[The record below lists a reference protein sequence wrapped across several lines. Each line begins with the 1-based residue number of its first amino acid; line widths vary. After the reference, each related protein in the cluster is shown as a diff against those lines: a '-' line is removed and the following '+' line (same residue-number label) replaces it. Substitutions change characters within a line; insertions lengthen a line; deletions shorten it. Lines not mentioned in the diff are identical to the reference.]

1 MPTVAYILVQNNHVQ
16 TYLVKTVAREAS
28 RSLNANFELEEVD
41 ISLFNRVILR
51 NVTIEDQQG
60 EVILHTNKVTAGLRK
75 LNPNTRKVNLGLL
88 RLDQADFHFI
98 LDSTKEVNIQ
108 FIIDALK
115 SKKDSSKSS
124 RKKWDL
130 IFENIEIRN
139 STFALTAAEKLEV
152 EYGIDFSDMF
162 LSDLNLAASGLK
174 KTSDSVA
181 FTIDRMS
188 FKEKSGF
195 ALLNLQSDMNVSKTH
210 MDFEDLSIRTS
221 KSQIDAGYYRMKFDH
236 TRDLSAGKFGKK
248 VYLRGDIET
257 SRINL
262 DDLAWFSPTL
272 LGMDAVITISGRLYG
287 HLNDIRFR
295 DLSVKT
301 GRNTIL
307 TGDFNLDGLPNI
319 KNTFFYLDI
328 DNLIFDKSEIE
339 NITLPLASKNSSIKL
354 PDILSRFSLIQYN
367 GKFTGF
373 YDDFVTYGRFN
384 TDLGRIAT
392 DLAIQP
398 DTAGLKRFKGNVSTT
413 NFKLGKFL
421 RNNEVAGNLSMKLN
435 VNGNGNS
442 IENLNAKLKG
452 GISRL
457 ELKEYAYANI
467 EIDGEFANRAF
478 DGSIEIR
485 DKNVEMDLMGRFDF
499 DKEVPEFDFTAN
511 MPFANLYPLNLTE
524 DSTFTASAL
533 VIANFA
539 GNDFDNFN
547 GDVKV
552 LHGEL
557 KRADKELLIY
567 DFNLSAL
574 TDNVKNL
581 TSLQSQFLNAEIEGN
596 YNFKTLKESFDSY
609 VGRYLPSLYSKE
621 RKQIITNEN
630 GFSFSIDFIKFNQ
643 LAEFFLP
650 SLEIAPETEISG
662 QYFPSRSDGISL
674 QMASDKISYKDIEWR
689 EMYVNTL
696 SNDERFSIESGSH
709 ALSINDQLELGNFSV
724 YADGSHN
731 EVDLRLRWSN
741 WDSIIYKGTVNAVA
755 KFSELAGSKFPSVN
769 IALLPTDIVVGDTIW
784 KILASN
790 IKIDTSTINIDNF
803 SIINNDQYIK
813 LDGIASKNAEEKLVF
828 DFQNIGLNYLN
839 LITAKKNLYFTGVT
853 TGKAEV
859 SDIYNNPG
867 FLSEIKINDLTLN
880 GENFGESNIS
890 ANWNNENEAILISA
904 STQTGEIKTIN
915 LSGFYTPRN
924 QNLDLDLQIDRLHLR
939 LFRPYVENIFADLNG
954 LASGKVKIDG
964 KLSEPLLNGE
974 VQFQKTS
981 FGIDYLQTRYSFTS
995 PVQIID
1001 NIFTFNE
1008 VNIFDRL
1015 SNKAVVSG
1023 EIRNNHLSDFFF
1035 DLKIN
1040 TDNYLFLD
1048 TRASD
1053 NSSFYGTAYASA
1065 LVGISGTPEK
1075 ITMNI
1080 SAKTE
1085 RNTQFFIPLAEDGE
1099 VSEYTFID
1107 FVDPANARDS
1117 IEQAKQQKRNQNEE
1131 SSSLLVMNFDLEVTP
1146 DAEVQ
1151 IIFDP
1156 KVGDIMRGRGSG
1168 NLQMEATSKG
1178 DFKIFGDFQIE
1189 SGDYLFTLQNVI
1201 NKRFTVQPGGMVEW
1215 NGDPANAM
1223 IDVNAVYRLKT
1234 SIHDLFVDPDEE
1246 YNRRIPVEC
1255 HLKMTESLENP
1266 EIEFDIYLPTA
1277 EEEVRSRVRSIMAT
1291 EEELSKQF
1299 LSLLVINSFLPNQ
1312 NATGPSST
1320 GNLGSAG
1327 VGVTTS
1333 EMLSNQLS
1341 NWLSQISNEFDVGV
1355 NYRPGD
1361 EMFTD
1366 EVELALSTQLLND
1379 RVSINGNL
1387 DMGGNQ
1393 QSTTAATNSSTSAI
1407 VGDFIVDVKLN
1418 KSGKL
1423 RVKAYNKANDNLLIE
1438 DSPYTQG
1445 VGLFYREEF
1454 NTIPELWR
1462 RYFGFMYPAEKREGD
1477 NENIGLKE

>member
-1 MPTVAYILVQNNHVQ
+1 M
-16 TYLVKTVAREAS
+16 AREAS
-28 RSLNANFELEEVD
+28 RTLNANFELEEVD
-41 ISLFNRVILR
+41 ISLFNRIILR

-60 EVILHTNKVTAGLRK
+60 EVLLHTNKVTAGLRK
-75 LNPNTRKVNLGLL
+75 LNPNTRKINLGLL

-98 LDSTKEVNIQ
+98 IDSTNAVNVQ
-108 FIIDALK
+108 FIINALK
-115 SKKDSSKSS
+115 SKGTAGKSS
-124 RKKWDL
+124 RKQWDL
-130 IFENIEIRN
+130 IFENIDIRN
-139 STFALTAAEKLEV
+139 STFALSSDEKLDV
-152 EYGIDFSDMF
+152 EYGIDFSDM
-162 LSDLNLAASGLK
+162 LLTDLNLAASNLQ
-174 KTSDSVA
+174 KTGDTVA
-181 FTIDRMS
+181 FSVDRLS

-195 ALLNLQSDMNVSKTH
+195 ALLNLQSDMNLSKYH
-210 MDFEDLSIRTS
+210 MDFEDLTIRTA
-221 KSQIDAGYYRMKFDH
+221 KSQIDAGYCRMKFDH
-236 TRDLSAGKFGKK
+236 TRDLSAGRFGEK
-248 VYLRGDIET
+248 VYLRGGIKT

-262 DDLAWFSPTL
+262 DDLAWFSPNL
-272 LGMDAVITISGRLYG
+272 LGMDAVITISGNLYG

-295 DLSVKT
+295 DLSLRT
-301 GRNTIL
+301 GKNTIL

-328 DNLIFDKSEIE
+328 DNLILDKKEIE
-339 NITLPLASKNSSIKL
+339 NISLPFASKNTSIKL
-354 PDILSRFSLIQYN
+354 PEILGRFSLIQYN

-384 TDLGRIAT
+384 TNLGRIAT

-413 NFKLGKFL
+413 NFQLGKFL
-421 RNNEVAGNLSMKLN
+421 RNNQVAGKLSMKLN

-442 IENLNAKLKG
+442 IENLNAQLKG

-467 EIDGEFANRAF
+467 GIDGQFVNRAF

-539 GNDFDNFN
+539 GDDFDNFN

-552 LHGEL
+552 LHAEL
-557 KRADKELLIY
+557 KRAEKELLIY

-574 TDNVKNL
+574 TNNVKNI
-581 TSLQSQFLNAEIEGN
+581 TTLQSQFLNAKIEGN

-609 VGRYLPSLYSKE
+609 VGRYLPSLYSKK
-621 RKQIITNEN
+621 RKRIISDEN
-630 GFSFSIDFIKFNQ
+630 GFSFTIDFMKFNQ
-643 LAEFFLP
+643 LAGFFLP
-650 SLEIAPETEISG
+650 TLEIAPETEISG
-662 QYFPSRSDGISL
+662 QYFPSRSEGISL
-674 QMASDKISYKDIEWR
+674 QMASDKISYKDMEWQ
-689 EMYVNTL
+689 EMYLNTL
-696 SNDERFSIESGSH
+696 SNDELFSIESGSH
-709 ALSINDQLELGNFSV
+709 ALTINQQLELGNFSV

-731 EVDLRLRWSN
+731 EVDVRVRWSN
-741 WDSIIYKGTVNAVA
+741 WDSVIYKGTVNAVV
-755 KFSELAGSKFPSVN
+755 KFSELTGSKFPSVDIN
-769 IALLPTDIVVGDTIW
+769 LLPTDIVVGDTIW
-784 KILASN
+784 KVLASSME
-790 IKIDTSTINIDNF
+790 IDTSTIRINNF

-813 LDGIASKNAEEKLVF
+813 LDGVASKDAEEKLVF
-828 DFQNIGLNYLN
+828 DFQNIGLDYLN
-839 LITAKKNLYFTGVT
+839 LFTAKQNLYFTGVT

-867 FLSEIKINDLTLN
+867 FLSEIKIDDLTLN

-890 ANWNNENEAILISA
+890 ANWNNENEAILINA
-904 STQTGEIKTIN
+904 STQTGEIKTIH
-915 LSGFYTPRN
+915 LSGLYTPRD
-924 QNLDLDLQIDRLHLR
+924 QSLDMDLQIDRLHLR
-939 LFRPYVENIFADLNG
+939 LFRRYVENIFADLNG

-964 KLSEPLLNGE
+964 NLKEPLLNGE
-974 VQFQKTS
+974 MQFQKTS
-981 FGIDYLQTRYSFTS
+981 FGIDYLKTRYSFTS

-1001 NIFTFNE
+1001 NVFAFNE

-1015 SNKAVVSG
+1015 SNKAIVSG
-1023 EIRNNHLSDFFF
+1023 EIRNNHLRDFFF

-1040 TDNYLFLD
+1040 TSNYLFLD

-1053 NSSFYGTAYASA
+1053 NSAFYGTAFASA

-1080 SAKTE
+1080 SARTE
-1085 RNTQFFIPLAEDGE
+1085 RNTEFFIPLAEDGE

-1107 FVDPANARDS
+1107 FVDPANIRDS
-1117 IEQAKQQKRNQNEE
+1117 TEQENQKNKNAKEE

-1146 DAEVQ
+1146 EAEVQ

-1156 KVGDIMRGRGSG
+1156 KIGDIMRGRGNG

-1215 NGDPANAM
+1215 NGDPANAV
-1223 IDVNAVYRLKT
+1223 IDVNAVYKLKT
-1234 SIHDLFVDPDEE
+1234 SIHDLIDDPNED

-1266 EIEFDIYLPTA
+1266 DIEFDIYLPTA
-1277 EEEVRSRVRSIMAT
+1277 EEEVRSRVRTIMAT

-1312 NATGPSST
+1312 NATNSPST

-1393 QSTTAATNSSTSAI
+1393 QSTTAAANSSTSAI
-1407 VGDFIVDVKLN
+1407 VGDFVVDVKLN

-1462 RYFGFMYPAEKREGD
+1462 RYFGFMYPAAKREGD